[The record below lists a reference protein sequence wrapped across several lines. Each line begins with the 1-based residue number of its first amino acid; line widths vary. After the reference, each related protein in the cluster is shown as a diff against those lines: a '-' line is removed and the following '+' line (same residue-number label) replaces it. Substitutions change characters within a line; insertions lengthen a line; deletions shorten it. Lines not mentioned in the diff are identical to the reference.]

1 MEKMELNCG
10 EISSKYI
17 SKTIKVNGWVKN
29 IRKLG
34 SLIFLELKDRFGFI
48 QVVVEGDNKFFNDV
62 YHTPIQSTVCI
73 SGVVQKRKSIN
84 SKIKNGDIEIILKE
98 YTIYSKAKTLPIS
111 IEVDSNVSENIRLK
125 YRYLDL
131 RRENLQHN
139 LVFRS
144 KLLNSIRNFLLSK
157 DFVDVETPCLSKATP
172 EGARDYIVPTRN
184 KPNAFYALPQSPQI
198 YKQLL
203 MVAGLMRYFQIARCF
218 RDEDLRAD
226 RQPEFTQLDLEMSFT
241 DENKVQTLIENMFK
255 AVLKEQLGVE
265 IKIPFQ
271 RMDYETALNL
281 YGSDKPDLR
290 FDLKLNEGNKYFKDT
305 NFRIFSEALKDNKVI
320 KYIITDK
327 FFDKEQI
334 ETLRK
339 YAKDNKAFDLIFL
352 SLKDGKVSGSIKN
365 VIEHEIISKIFADH
379 KIKEGTMFIVC
390 DVLDITNQSLGAVR
404 NLLGTM
410 LNLKKP
416 KELKFLWIVNWPL
429 YEYSE
434 DEKRYVAAHHPFT
447 SPSIESLASFDK
459 DYKNAKARAYDI
471 VLNGYEVGGG
481 SIRISNPEIQNRMF
495 KAIGL
500 SDQEIKT
507 KFGFMIEAFS
517 YGVPPH
523 GGIALGIDRLAMLL
537 VNAQTIRDVIAF
549 PKDSQNFD
557 QMMCSPGEVAQDA
570 LDELYLNIK
579 MKHI

>member
-1 MEKMELNCG
+1 M
-10 EISSKYI
+10 YD
-17 SKTIKVNGWVKN
+17 
-29 IRKLG
+29 IR
-34 SLIFLELKDRFGFI
+34 
-48 QVVVEGDNKFFNDV
+48 
-62 YHTPIQSTVCI
+62 T
-73 SGVVQKRKSIN
+73 
-84 SKIKNGDIEIILKE
+84 
-98 YTIYSKAKTLPIS
+98 
-111 IEVDSNVSENIRLK
+111 
-125 YRYLDL
+125 
-131 RRENLQHN
+131 
-139 LVFRS
+139 
-144 KLLNSIRNFLLSK
+144 
-157 DFVDVETPCLSKATP
+157 
-172 EGARDYIVPTRN
+172 
-184 KPNAFYALPQSPQI
+184 
-198 YKQLL
+198 
-203 MVAGLMRYFQIARCF
+203 
-218 RDEDLRAD
+218 
-226 RQPEFTQLDLEMSFT
+226 
-241 DENKVQTLIENMFK
+241 
-255 AVLKEQLGVE
+255 
-265 IKIPFQ
+265 
-271 RMDYETALNL
+271 
-281 YGSDKPDLR
+281 
-290 FDLKLNEGNKYFKDT
+290 KLNEGNKYFKDT

-447 SPSIESLASFDK
+447 SPSIESLALFDK

-500 SDQEIKT
+500 SNQEIKT

-523 GGIALGIDRLAMLL
+523 GGIALGIDRLVMLV